1 MDSYDEL
8 NQNLYNLLS
17 EEREFVSG
25 MKSRKELGRI
35 IEIANREP
43 DFKTKAEKFLLL
55 IRR

>member
-8 NQNLYNLLS
+8 NQNLHNLLS
-17 EEREFVSG
+17 EKGEFVSG

-43 DFKTKAEKFLLL
+43 DFETKAKKFLLL